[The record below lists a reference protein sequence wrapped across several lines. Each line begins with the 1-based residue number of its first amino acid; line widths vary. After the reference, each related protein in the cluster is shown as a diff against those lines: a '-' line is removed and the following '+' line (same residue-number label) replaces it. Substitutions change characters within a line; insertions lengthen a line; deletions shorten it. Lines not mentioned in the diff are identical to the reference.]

1 MNVTAQTLSESLIQ
15 EGVAPL
21 AVAAREQGDAVRGA
35 ILFSQQKLNCVK
47 CHQSGAADLLGPD
60 LTLLDQSASD
70 SYIVE
75 SLLIP
80 SKVIKKGYEGVKL
93 LTVDG
98 VVVFGRVVQ
107 EDANALVLR
116 GNTDESRKIR
126 LQKTEIDRIEPSDIS
141 TMPADL
147 SNQLESRQQF
157 LDLCKYLM
165 DLAATNPT
173 EQMAANRETGVEMSD
188 RLQGLALLDHFR
200 CAHCHVGLSGNAVPA
215 ALAPNLDSVT
225 SRIDPTYLT
234 RFVADPQKM
243 KPGTSM
249 PHVLGHLDD
258 ATREE
263 TVSAI
268 IAYLRSRSEAA
279 FHREPIDDAAAQRG
293 EEMFHRIGCVACH
306 SPRDEDGK
314 ETLPEDSV
322 SLGDLS
328 DKYGLR
334 SLTEFLENPHIARP
348 AGRMPDMRLTHWEAV
363 DLASYLIG
371 PTGDGE
377 KFDSEKPPADLIN
390 QGQKLYQSVGCANC
404 HETGRDRSVPNPT
417 IALTNLESRLGCLS
431 TDPKRKIRY
440 ELNATERKELIAA
453 IESQN
458 EDLERSEQ
466 LQVAMLTLRCYQ
478 CHQRDGIGGVSA
490 DRDLYFHSDD
500 PNLGP
505 QGRIPPTLSHVG
517 AKLRPKWM
525 RQVMV
530 SGRAIRP
537 YVQTRMPQYGT
548 ANVEPLIEMFQQI
561 DELPRR
567 QWIDVADPKEAKKV
581 GTDLVGSNGLNC
593 VACHTFQQKP
603 AQTMPAVDLT
613 EMAERLKRDWFEIYM
628 RDPQSLSPG
637 TVMPSFWPGGKSIR
651 PEILNGNTDQQIAT
665 LWLYLQD
672 GRQARQPRGL
682 VIAPMELLAGKEA
695 VMLRR
700 NYQGIGKR
708 GIGVGYPGQLNLA
721 FDAEQLRLA
730 MLWEGKFADPGA
742 AWRGQGAGTVRPLSR
757 EVIQFPSGPDLD
769 EAANPWIVDEGRP
782 LRHHFKGYRLDDL
795 RRPTFRYEFDQ
806 IKVSDYSVDLVD
818 ESTDSTV
825 LKRQVQFE
833 TDKPRD
839 GMVFRIAGG
848 QAIEKMNESLFRLNS
863 GLRIRI
869 EDRYRAEITGD
880 GETSRLCIP
889 LQLPAGVS
897 TLEIDYIW

>member
-15 EGVAPL
+15 EGAAPL

-47 CHQSGAADLLGPD
+47 CHQSGAVDLLGPD
-60 LTLLDQSASD
+60 LTLLDQSVTD

-75 SLLIP
+75 SLLMP

-93 LTVDG
+93 LTVGG
-98 VVVFGRVVQ
+98 VVVVGRVVQ
-107 EDANALVLR
+107 EDANAMVVR
-116 GNTDESRKIR
+116 DNTDGSRKIR
-126 LQKTEIDRIEPSDIS
+126 LQKAEIDRIEPSDVS

-147 SNQLESRQQF
+147 ANQLESRQQF

-173 EQMAANRETGVEMSD
+173 EQMASNRESGIEMSD
-188 RLQGLALLDHFR
+188 RLQGLALLDQFR
-200 CAHCHVGLSGNAVPA
+200 CAHCHDGLSGNAVPA
-215 ALAPNLDSVT
+215 ALAPNLDFVT
-225 SRIDPTYLT
+225 SRIDPTYLK
-234 RFVADPQKM
+234 RFVSDPQKI

-263 TVSAI
+263 TVTAI
-268 IAYLRSRSEAA
+268 IAYLRSRSEAV
-279 FHREPIDDAAAQRG
+279 FHREPIDDATAQRG
-293 EEMFHRIGCVACH
+293 KEMFHRIGCVACH

-314 ETLPEDSV
+314 ETLPENSV

-328 DKYGLR
+328 GKYGLR

-348 AGRMPDMRLTHWEAV
+348 AGRMPDMNLTHWEAV

-377 KFDSEKPPADLIN
+377 EFVTEKPPADLIH

-404 HETGRDRSVPNPT
+404 HETGSARPVPNPP
-417 IALTNLESRLGCLS
+417 IALTNVESRLGCLS

-440 ELNATERKELIAA
+440 ELDASKRKKLIAA

-458 EDLERSEQ
+458 EDLERTEQ

-517 AKLRPKWM
+517 AKLQPKWM

-548 ANVEPLIEMFQQI
+548 ANVEPLIEMFQQF
-561 DELPRR
+561 DELPTR

-628 RDPQSLSPG
+628 RDPPSLSPG

-682 VIAPMELLAGKEA
+682 VIEPMELLASREA

-730 MLWEGKFADPGA
+730 LLWEGKFADPGA

-769 EAANPWIVDEGRP
+769 EAANPWVVDEGRP
-782 LRHHFKGYRLDDL
+782 PRHHFKGYRLDDL
-795 RRPTFRYEFDQ
+795 QRPTFRYEFDQ
-806 IKVSDYSVDLVD
+806 IRVSDYAIDLVD
-818 ESTDSTV
+818 ESTASTV

-833 TDKPRD
+833 TEKTRD
-839 GMVFRIAGG
+839 GLVFRIAGG
-848 QAIEKMNESLFRLNS
+848 QSIEKINESLFRLNS

-869 EDRYRAEITGD
+869 DDRHRAETTGD
-880 GETSRLCIP
+880 GDSSRLFIP